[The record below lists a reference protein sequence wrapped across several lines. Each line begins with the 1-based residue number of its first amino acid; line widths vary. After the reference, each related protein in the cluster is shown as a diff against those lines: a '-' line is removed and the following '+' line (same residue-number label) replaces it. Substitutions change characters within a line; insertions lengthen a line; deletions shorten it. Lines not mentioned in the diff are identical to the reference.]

1 MSVKDYN
8 LFNTGKFYYQWGN
21 DVIGI
26 YPTPTEI
33 KKIRIHYIAEVSDME
48 KGDDEPNKIIL
59 EEHQEA
65 LVAYAVLQLVK
76 RLAPQLY
83 PLYKEEWEKMKEEIS
98 MGSKIIRE
106 EIIQSTH
113 RDF

>member
-8 LFNTGKFYYQWGN
+8 LFNTGKFYYQWGR
-21 DVIGI
+21 DVIGV
-26 YPTPTEI
+26 YPTPTEV
-33 KKIRIHYIAEVSDME
+33 KKIRIHYISDVSDMV
-48 KGDDEPNKIIL
+48 KGDDEPHKVIL

-65 LVAYAVLQLVK
+65 LVAYATLQLIK
-76 RLAPQLY
+76 RLAPQMY

-106 EIIQSTH
+106 EIVQSTH